1 MKIRKATIEDVN
13 IIAKY
18 NYNLALETE
27 EKVLNMDTVTKGVEA
42 ILRDST
48 KGIYHVCEIEGQVV
62 GGEMEHSYGFKVYML
77 IRSLEEK
84 VYLKTYINI

>member
-48 KGIYHVCEIEGQVV
+48 KGIYHVCEIE
-62 GGEMEHSYGFKVYML
+62 
-77 IRSLEEK
+77 
-84 VYLKTYINI
+84 

>member
-27 EKVLNMDTVTKGVEA
+27 EKVL
-42 ILRDST
+42 IW
-48 KGIYHVCEIEGQVV
+48 IQ
-62 GGEMEHSYGFKVYML
+62 
-77 IRSLEEK
+77 
-84 VYLKTYINI
+84 